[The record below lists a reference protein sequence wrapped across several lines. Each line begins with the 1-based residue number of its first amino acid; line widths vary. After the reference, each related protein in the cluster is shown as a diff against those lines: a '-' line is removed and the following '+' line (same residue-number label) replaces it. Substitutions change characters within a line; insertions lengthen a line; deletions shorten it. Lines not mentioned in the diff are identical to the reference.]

1 MSENFFDSRHYR
13 ALSRLHP
20 LQMDL
25 EEYAVCKELDRALE
39 SADGV
44 YREIFPSSAIAT
56 LEKWE
61 TLYELGHSGTIEA
74 RRAALLEAINRDS
87 GIAERHY
94 KALAASMG
102 FEIDIVK
109 PPRMLRTGLGR
120 AGFEIYDPDEQY
132 TWTVTSDHPQHGIY
146 RIVDL
151 LEAKQHQTVEEVD
164 LNALAHNFKF
174 FKSFLKPTTRTVANS
189 TGLPFSSTTVPV
201 IFTLAATAASAT
213 MLARSIKSVVR
224 IFISLMNILY
234 RSLYSLFIYNSKK
247 HILFPMP
254 PNLHVWATL
263 FTFVATEQFILKK

>member
-25 EEYAVCKELDRALE
+25 EEYVVCKELDRALE

-61 TLYELGHSGTIEA
+61 NLYELGHSGTIEA

-109 PPRMLRTGLGR
+109 PPRMLRAGLGR

-146 RIVDL
+146 RIVEL
-151 LEAKQHQTVEEVD
+151 LEAEKIPFTQIRWQLSKE
-164 LNALAHNFKF
+164 KF
-174 FKSFLKPTTRTVANS
+174 LELEDGKLLKLESDKFL
-189 TGLPFSSTTVPV
+189 
-201 IFTLAATAASAT
+201 
-213 MLARSIKSVVR
+213 
-224 IFISLMNILY
+224 ILEDE
-234 RSLYSLFIYNSKK
+234 N
-247 HILFPMP
+247 
-254 PNLHVWATL
+254 
-263 FTFVATEQFILKK
+263 E